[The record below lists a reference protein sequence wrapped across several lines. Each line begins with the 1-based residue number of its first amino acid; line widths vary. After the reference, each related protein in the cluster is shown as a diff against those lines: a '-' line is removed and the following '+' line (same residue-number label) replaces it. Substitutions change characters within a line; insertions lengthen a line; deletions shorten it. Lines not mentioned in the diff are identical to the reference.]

1 MVEITEETGPMMEA
15 NDKREN
21 IQSYR
26 IDKTTKIPIL
36 DRYLRFVGREGTNS
50 TLDTYRITL
59 REFLLHIGSGFT
71 RETIDEI
78 TQNDVE
84 DYFVWLDSERK
95 IRKNTQKN
103 KYLYLHAF
111 FNWCKDREYIQ
122 INPVHKAKK
131 FVLPSKRAIEKE
143 KPRRPFFSEN
153 EVKRILH
160 SIKDSN
166 PTGSPDPVIQARD
179 HAMLSFGFY
188 CASRVGE
195 IRALRVGCIYRNP
208 TSQNWWVNFRGKGG
222 HRREHPLPIKLL
234 ETLKKYLKQRR
245 EYLEQRK
252 EYEKLRDLELDPAQC
267 MMNCKSCVYPY
278 LFVTRTGNP
287 FTTNQDV
294 TRRLKKYAKY
304 AGLNPTRYA
313 SHSMRRSAITL
324 MLKKGMPLNIIQKFS
339 GHKDITILQRY
350 LRDMPSTVE
359 EELPRINW

>member
-1 MVEITEETGPMMEA
+1 VVEITEETDPMMEVI
-15 NDKREN
+15 DKRESL
-21 IQSYR
+21 QSYR

-36 DRYLRFVGREGTNS
+36 DRYLRFVGREGSNS

-59 REFLLHIGSGFT
+59 REFLLHIGNGFT
-71 RETIDEI
+71 RETIEEI
-78 TQNDVE
+78 TQDDVE
-84 DYFVWLDSERK
+84 DYFTWLDSDRK

-122 INPVHKAKK
+122 INPIHKAKK

-153 EVKRILH
+153 EVKRVLR
-160 SIKDSN
+160 SIKESDSAGD
-166 PTGSPDPVIQARD
+166 PTIRARD

-195 IRALRVGCIYRNP
+195 IRALRIGCIFRNP

-234 ETLKKYLKQRR
+234 ETLKKYLT
-245 EYLEQRK
+245 
-252 EYEKLRDLELDPAQC
+252 LRDLELDPAQC
-267 MMNCKSCVYPY
+267 MMNCKSCAYQY
-278 LFVTRTGNP
+278 LFVTRTRNP

-294 TRRLKKYAKY
+294 TRRLKKYVKS